1 MLARIRD
8 IFGSRPYLYGTLSA
22 FAMFVAVY
30 VVDNLMVRMHLRP
43 EETFLNDLLLGS
55 LVGILVVTLELQH
68 KREIRR
74 QQERMRVV
82 IELNHHIRNA
92 LQAIVYINSRMSG
105 EDAAIMREATGR
117 IEWAL
122 TEILP
127 AEKARSVIVPPGSKA
142 MPH

>member
-1 MLARIRD
+1 MLARFRGV
-8 IFGSRPYLYGTLSA
+8 FGSRPYLYGVLSA
-22 FAMFVAVY
+22 LAMFITDY

-43 EETFLNDLLLGS
+43 EETILNDLLLGG
-55 LVGILVVTLELQH
+55 LVGLLVVTLELQH
-68 KREIRR
+68 KREMRR
-74 QQERMRVV
+74 QQERLKVV

-92 LQAIVYINSRMSG
+92 LQAIVYINSKMNG

-127 AEKARSVIVPPGSKA
+127 GENARSITLPLGPR
-142 MPH
+142 PTRH